1 MKTALLFP
9 GQGSQ
14 YVGMGKSLWE
24 AYPDVRRLYQ
34 AAADLLGFDVE
45 EVCFKGPKELLDKTL
60 YTQPILFVV
69 SVAVFQTFEKENG
82 LPAAFV
88 AGHSLGEYAAL
99 VAAKSLS
106 FEDGLLLVQKRA
118 TFMQDS
124 VAERAGGM
132 AAVMG
137 LDAGEVE
144 AICRESARGQ
154 VLVLANYNAP
164 SQIVLSGEEDA
175 LERAMG
181 VARQRGGRAVRLPV
195 SAPFHS
201 PLMGRASERLEEAL
215 GAIAVRDP
223 KVPWISN
230 VTASRVRTAS
240 ECRRLLCRQV
250 CSPVLWEASIRQM
263 VRSGAARFIELGPQ
277 KVLKGLCR
285 RIDPSISCEAAET
298 AEDLRALQHLAQG
311 AGDE

>member
-14 YVGMGKSLWE
+14 YVGMGQSLWE
-24 AYPDVRRLYQ
+24 AYPEVRRLYQ
-34 AAADLLGFDVE
+34 AAADLLGYDVE
-45 EVCFKGPKELLDKTL
+45 EVCFKGPKERLDTTL
-60 YTQPILFVV
+60 YTQPVLFVV
-69 SVAVFQTFEKENG
+69 SVAVFRTYEKESA

-99 VAAKSLS
+99 VAAGSLS

-118 TFMQDS
+118 NFMQDS
-124 VAERAGGM
+124 VGERAGGM

-137 LDAGEVE
+137 LDTGEVE
-144 AICRESARGQ
+144 AICRESASGQ

-164 SQIVLSGEEDA
+164 NQIVLSGEGDA

-181 VARQRGGRAVRLPV
+181 LARQRGGRAVRLPV

-215 GAIAVRDP
+215 EAVALRDP

-230 VTASRVRTAS
+230 VTASPIRTAS
-240 ECRRLLCRQV
+240 ECRRLLSRQV
-250 CSPVLWEASIRQM
+250 C
-263 VRSGAARFIELGPQ
+263 
-277 KVLKGLCR
+277 
-285 RIDPSISCEAAET
+285 
-298 AEDLRALQHLAQG
+298 
-311 AGDE
+311 